1 MNNPVSAIVRAWRW
15 GIALIIA
22 LGLLGACPLLTG
34 TYIPFFLV
42 CFQALIILALVA
54 LTIVAKVWQVL
65 PPPLK
70 LLVLFAIADRL
81 AGRRK
86 QTIQQVPSI
95 PVAPPVGDE
104 QRYMQYEQPSV
115 NYPEMLPPQ

>member
-1 MNNPVSAIVRAWRW
+1 MSNPVPAIVRVWRW

-22 LGLLGACPLLTG
+22 VGLLSACPALTG

-42 CFQALIILALVA
+42 CFQALVILALVA
-54 LTIVAKVWQVL
+54 LSIVAKVWQVL

-70 LLVLFAIADRL
+70 WLLLLAIADRL

-86 QTIQQVPSI
+86 Q
-95 PVAPPVGDE
+95 VASS
-104 QRYMQYEQPSV
+104 RYSRSLSYQEVTSSDIRV
-115 NYPEMLPPQ
+115 

>member
-22 LGLLGACPLLTG
+22 VGLLGTCPLLTG

-42 CFQALIILALVA
+42 CFQALVILALVA

-70 LLVLFAIADRL
+70 RLLLFAIADRL

-86 QTIQQVPSI
+86 QVTQQVPPI
-95 PVAPPVGDE
+95 PVIPRSDE
-104 QRYMQYEQPSV
+104 QRYTAYEQPSV

>member
-22 LGLLGACPLLTG
+22 VGLLGACPLLTG

-42 CFQALIILALVA
+42 CFQALVA

-86 QTIQQVPSI
+86 QVTQQMPPI
-95 PVAPPVGDE
+95 PVIPGSDE
-104 QRYMQYEQPSV
+104 QRYTAYEQPSV

>member
-1 MNNPVSAIVRAWRW
+1 MSNPVHPIVRVWRW

-22 LGLLGACPLLTG
+22 VGLLGACPLLTG

-42 CFQALIILALVA
+42 CFQASVLLTLVA
-54 LTIVAKVWQVL
+54 LTIIAKVWQVL

-70 LLVLFAIADRL
+70 LLVLLTIASRL

-86 QTIQQVPSI
+86 QAIGQVP
-95 PVAPPVGDE
+95 PVPIVPVGNE
-104 QRYMQYEQPSV
+104 QRRYTQYEQPSV